1 MRTKR
6 LNESYYQYRASCCIR
21 REDGTEKITKYQLD
35 TDILYG
41 DLYFWNR
48 FYHLRKSQNMLYN
61 IAAQDTRNVK
71 CKIIQE
77 TLVLIPRYTYKSDHQ
92 KSKIG
97 TLIKKILLI
106 IEMLILILLNMTKS
120 SVASEENGILAKEP
134 DINIFPENRME
145 TEKHVLIEEE

>member
-21 REDGTEKITKYQLD
+21 REDGTEKIAKYQLD

-48 FYHLRKSQNMLYN
+48 FYHLKKSQNMLYN

-77 TLVLIPRYTYKSDHQ
+77 NLVLIPRYTYESDHQ
-92 KSKIG
+92 KSGIG
-97 TLIKKILLI
+97 KLLKKVLLI
-106 IEMLILILLNMTKS
+106 IEMLILLLLNTTKATVVS
-120 SVASEENGILAKEP
+120 GENGILAKKP
-134 DINIFPENRME
+134 DKNIFPENRIE
-145 TEKHVLIEEE
+145 AEKQVLIEEE